1 MVSGV
6 NREQIRLLNQNRF
19 HEGCPPNSS
28 SGKTNGFAHTY
39 GVRDSG
45 MVSGVNREQIRLLNQ
60 NRFHEGCPPNS
71 SSGKT
76 NGFAHTYGVRDLGMV
91 SGVSLE
97 QIRLFKLKEWVE
109 RSPRL
114 HFFIN
119 HEIHESGK
127 EAGE

>member
-6 NREQIRLLNQNRF
+6 SREQIRLFKLKERV
-19 HEGCPPNSS
+19 ERSVPSALPL
-28 SGKTNGFAHTY
+28 GKTNGFAHTY

-45 MVSGVNREQIRLLNQ
+45 MVSGVSR
-60 NRFHEGCPPNS
+60 
-71 SSGKT
+71 
-76 NGFAHTYGVRDLGMV
+76 
-91 SGVSLE
+91 E

-119 HEIHESGK
+119 HEIHEIHESGK

>member
-1 MVSGV
+1 MVVGK
-6 NREQIRLLNQNRF
+6 QTDLLA
-19 HEGCPPNSS
+19 PN
-28 SGKTNGFAHTY
+28 

-45 MVSGVNREQIRLLNQ
+45 MVSGVNR
-60 NRFHEGCPPNS
+60 
-71 SSGKT
+71 
-76 NGFAHTYGVRDLGMV
+76 
-91 SGVSLE
+91 E

>member
-1 MVSGV
+1 MNAFSCVSCISWFC
-6 NREQIRLLNQNRF
+6 NYLLRF
-19 HEGCPPNSS
+19 HGGCPPNSS

-45 MVSGVNREQIRLLNQ
+45 IVSGVNR
-60 NRFHEGCPPNS
+60 
-71 SSGKT
+71 
-76 NGFAHTYGVRDLGMV
+76 
-91 SGVSLE
+91 E

-114 HFFIN
+114 HFFSNHEI